1 MTEFENR
8 TLALA
13 SIIQA
18 AYWVDRLATTGELS
32 TSELETGLSTLFDF
46 NPDSTESV
54 LGGVQAQRTGLRT
67 LIKMVDSGGQEPAV
81 VTRYVIALTHL
92 ERKLA
97 KRGDMMEVIGER
109 LSQCDRQRQHFSELA
124 NPSILANLSQIY
136 QDTLS
141 TFRYR
146 IQVTGDA
153 RHLQSNGAADKVR
166 ALLLVG
172 IRCSLLWHQVGG
184 RRYQLIFQR
193 ARYAQTAKDLLNQ

>member
-1 MTEFENR
+1 MTEIENR

-13 SIIQA
+13 SVIQA

-32 TSELETGLSTLFDF
+32 TTDLETGLSALFDF
-46 NPDSTESV
+46 NPDSTEAAV
-54 LGGVQAQRTGLRT
+54 GGVQAQRTGLRT
-67 LIKMVDSGGQEPAV
+67 LIKMVDSGGQEPAT
-81 VTRYVIALTHL
+81 VTRYLVALTHL

-97 KRGDMMEVIGER
+97 KRPDMLDVIGER
-109 LSQCDRQRQHFSELA
+109 LANCDRQRQHFAELS

-193 ARYAQTAKDLLNQ
+193 GQYAQTAKNLLNR